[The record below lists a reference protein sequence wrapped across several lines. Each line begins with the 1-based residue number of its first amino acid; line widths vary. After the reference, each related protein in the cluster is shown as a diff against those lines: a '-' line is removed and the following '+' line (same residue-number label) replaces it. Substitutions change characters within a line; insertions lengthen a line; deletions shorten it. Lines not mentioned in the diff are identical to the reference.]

1 MLAGFLFLKRFIMAK
16 NFKTGLIIT
25 GDSKGGVRAVRAT
38 SSEIRKLNQDF
49 DAGSKRARS
58 YGNETRETARELEFL
73 KQHALGVGAAIAG
86 AFAANNLAQQAVMIR
101 NTDVLAQS
109 LQVNTKTLQQWQF
122 AGKQVGLEADKIG
135 DIFKDVSDKVGDF
148 AATGGGE
155 AKDLFENLNLDIREL
170 QSLSPDRQILRIAEA
185 INQVEDPNQRAF
197 YFESLA
203 DEMVRLQPLL
213 SNGAQGLREAADMAD
228 ALGVA
233 MDDVEV
239 RRAVQAAEAMDQLQG
254 VAQGLSNTLIA
265 DLGPGLANSARTA
278 TDFIDEMGGAD
289 EVLNRVINV
298 AAVLATVYLARRL
311 GPGLLKVGRQGLA
324 AGGNIAT
331 GLVMATGATG
341 PLNRA
346 LVVTQGRI
354 AATAAAS
361 RALTGAVGMLGGPA
375 GVAILAASGIYAFRE
390 ELGLVAPELEANR
403 DRVAELTGNLRDL
416 SKAAVENR
424 ISKLKADLADLQT
437 EFIDIT
443 QLGSSA
449 DSQRITGSGALG
461 VAAGEVGRQ
470 SRAIQKYAEEGVTGI
485 HGPETEAKIV
495 NHQQAISELEEYYEQ
510 LGDTGSRTCGNLASK
525 SSEAA
530 KEAEKLENRFKS
542 TAAQLERELTLYG
555 ETGRT
560 AQLRY
565 NLESGELKGLASD
578 RQAYLLSLSRELEA
592 LEKRDRLIGQY
603 LPQLEKLKTLQRDAQ
618 AIEGMGGNLGNL
630 AAKQLEKE
638 VGNLATQGLDPP
650 GRLDASVGG
659 PFAERDRMRQEM
671 EVYREQYQ
679 QRLELLRE
687 FSSEEYGV
695 QSQAKAALQQLEAQ
709 HQQTLRNYEVQ
720 SQQATLK
727 GYAQMFGGLANLS
740 ATFAGDSAGI
750 TKALIGF
757 QQVANIAQML
767 GYLGVGTARQFADLP
782 WYAAVGT
789 AASVGAQIG
798 SLINTVRGV
807 ETPSI
812 PSFNASSYAGAFDT
826 GGRIPAGQWG
836 IAGERGPEV
845 IEGPARVTS
854 RRDTAKMLGGMNVSV
869 GVNLIED
876 ASRAGQVN
884 QRQDVDGNQVV
895 DIVVSNIFSGSGRI
909 PQAMETRWPLK
920 SQGWK

>member
-1 MLAGFLFLKRFIMAK
+1 MAK

-38 SSEIRKLNQDF
+38 SSEIRKLNQNF

-101 NTDVLAQS
+101 NTDALAQS

-265 DLGPGLANSARTA
+265 DLGPGIADLTRDLTE
-278 TDFIDEMGGAD
+278 FIQEVGGAD
-289 EVLNRVINV
+289 EVLEGVGQTIATLGSVYV
-298 AAVLATVYLARRL
+298 AVRL
-311 GPGLLKVGRQGLA
+311 RGPLSKIGPMGLA
-324 AGGNIAT
+324 AGRNIAT
-331 GLVMATGATG
+331 GFAMAVGASG
-341 PLNRA
+341 RLNQA

-354 AATAAAS
+354 AATAAAG
-361 RALTGAVGMLGGPA
+361 RALSASFALIGGGAGA
-375 GVAILAASGIYAFRE
+375 AILAAGAIYTYRDELDAMLPASKRATQRIDDLTNAINLNSEAAIKAQLVNLTAQMVDVERQARETERAISGVNERHNTPGPFRE
-390 ELGLVAPELEANR
+390 SLV
-403 DRVAELTGNLRDL
+403 
-416 SKAAVENR
+416 
-424 ISKLKADLADLQT
+424 Q
-437 EFIDIT
+437 
-443 QLGSSA
+443 
-449 DSQRITGSGALG
+449 GSGADERRPL
-461 VAAGEVGRQ
+461 
-470 SRAIQKYAEEGVTGI
+470 
-485 HGPETEAKIV
+485 
-495 NHQQAISELEEYYEQ
+495 LEERQRLSEEQRALGSAADRLREQ
-510 LGDTGSRTCGNLASK
+510 LQLLEEQGSAPAANSLSKLGNSA
-525 SSEAA
+525 SEAA

-542 TAAQLERELTLYG
+542 TAAQLERELALYG

-565 NLESGELKGLASD
+565 KLESGELKGLASD

-618 AIEGMGGNLGNL
+618 AIEGMDGNLGNL

-687 FSSEEYGV
+687 FTSEEYGV

-884 QRQDVDGNQVV
+884 QRQDVDGNQVI
-895 DIVVSNIFSGSGRI
+895 DIVVANIFSGNGRI
-909 PQAMETRWPLK
+909 PQAMETRYPLK